1 MSGLAAEQSSARPP
15 ISVNG
20 KTIARTAI
28 AREAQHHS
36 SPSPGDAMQRAG
48 EALVLRE
55 LLLQASRQR
64 DIHAAPAIDEEGRRE
79 TEEEALIRE
88 LLESQVSV
96 PVPSDDE
103 VARYYE
109 ANRTRFRSPDLFEVR
124 HILVAAR
131 SNDKAAFAAARA
143 KAESI
148 AAELAVQPDN
158 FANLARVFSNCPSA
172 PEGGHLGQLTASET
186 TPEFSEALSKLAVG
200 ETTTD
205 PVEARYGFHIIRL
218 ERRIDGSI
226 LPLTAV
232 AERIAEYL
240 AERSQRTASTQ
251 FLARLVSAADIRGID
266 IAGAEQ
272 HRVF

>member
-1 MSGLAAEQSSARPP
+1 MSGLAAGQSSSRPP

-64 DIHAAPAIDEEGRRE
+64 DIQAAPAIDEEGRRE
-79 TEEEALIRE
+79 TEDEALIRE
-88 LLESQVSV
+88 LVDSQVSV

-109 ANRTRFRSPDLFEVR
+109 ANSARFRSPDLFEVR
-124 HILVAAR
+124 HILIAAR
-131 SNDKAAFAAARA
+131 SNDKEAFAAARA
-143 KAESI
+143 KAETI

-158 FANLARVFSNCPSA
+158 FADLARVFSNCPSA

-186 TPEFSEALSKLAVG
+186 TPEFSEALAKLAVG

-218 ERRIDGSI
+218 ERRIDGRI

-232 AERIAEYL
+232 AERIADYL

-251 FLARLVSAADIRGID
+251 YLARLVSAADIRGID